1 MMKSLKTE
9 NGKAEIGEADLRID
23 VHGRALSD
31 LRSPNSGFTLLELLV
46 VMAIIAILAGL
57 ILSTAGGIQKKAARS
72 RAEAEI
78 AAMSAALESYKA
90 DNGDYP
96 ESTNFPNNS
105 VSASNSLYKAL
116 CPSSGK
122 VYFEFSKGMTSSTG
136 IVDPFGTLY
145 GYTYPGATNRNG
157 TNFFDLWSTAGGANT
172 NAYIQ
177 NW

>member
-1 MMKSLKTE
+1 M
-9 NGKAEIGEADLRID
+9 NLRTNN
-23 VHGRALSD
+23 S
-31 LRSPNSGFTLLELLV
+31 SGFTLLELLV
-46 VMAIIAILAGL
+46 VIAIIAILAGL

-96 ESTNFPNNS
+96 TSTDFPNNS
-105 VSASNSLYKAL
+105 VTNDASFYMAL
-116 CPSSGK
+116 CPAANTTNISKK

-136 IVDPFGTLY
+136 IVDPFGTAY
-145 GYTYPGATNRNG
+145 KYTYTNNG
-157 TNFFDLWSTAGGANT
+157 GTNGSPNNGPNFFDLYSTAGGGAANT
-172 NAYIQ
+172 WIK